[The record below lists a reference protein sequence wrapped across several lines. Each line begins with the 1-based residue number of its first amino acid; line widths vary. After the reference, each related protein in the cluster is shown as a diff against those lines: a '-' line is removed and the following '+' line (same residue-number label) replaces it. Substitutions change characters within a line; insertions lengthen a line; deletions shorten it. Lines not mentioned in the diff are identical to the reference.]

1 MLYLILGKKKC
12 KNCGKLSHKDVL
24 FCWLCGCSFDYRI
37 CVVGHKNPPW
47 VQHCLT
53 CGKDRSLMSQP
64 HVSKDLS
71 FVRHPSRRSTFVPG
85 RGRVHHAL
93 AVCAVCLGVAIL
105 WYIILVMT
113 TGISGEPLSNRWWS
127 EITQAMSL
135 DLQR

>member
-37 CVVGHKNPPW
+37 CASGHKNPAW

-64 HVSKDLS
+64 HARKDLL
-71 FVRHPSRRSTFVPG
+71 FGKHPTRRLTYIPKLTKG
-85 RGRVHHAL
+85 HHAL
-93 AVCAVCLGVAIL
+93 AWVSVL
-105 WYIILVMT
+105 
-113 TGISGEPLSNRWWS
+113 
-127 EITQAMSL
+127 
-135 DLQR
+135 